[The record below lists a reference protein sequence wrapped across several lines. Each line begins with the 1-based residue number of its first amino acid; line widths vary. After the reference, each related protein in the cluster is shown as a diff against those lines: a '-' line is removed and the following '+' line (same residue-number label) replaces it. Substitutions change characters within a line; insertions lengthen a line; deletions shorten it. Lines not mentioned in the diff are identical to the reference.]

1 MKTITFK
8 LGWINATIRKVSET
22 CYQLSIIHPVKCVQR
37 FASLQECYDVLI
49 RLDNSRKQGA

>member
-22 CYQLSIIHPVKCVQR
+22 CYQLSIVYPVKAVQCFR
-37 FASLQECYDVLI
+37 TKAEALNVL
-49 RLDNSRKQGA
+49 KQFELAHKSK

>member
-22 CYQLSIIHPVKCVQR
+22 CYQLSIVYPVKAVQCFR
-37 FASLQECYDVLI
+37 TKAEAMNVL
-49 RLDNSRKQGA
+49 KQFELAHKSK

>member
-22 CYQLSIIHPVKCVQR
+22 CYQLSIAHPVKAVQCFR
-37 FASLQECYDVLI
+37 TKAEAMNVL
-49 RLDNSRKQGA
+49 KQFELAHKSK